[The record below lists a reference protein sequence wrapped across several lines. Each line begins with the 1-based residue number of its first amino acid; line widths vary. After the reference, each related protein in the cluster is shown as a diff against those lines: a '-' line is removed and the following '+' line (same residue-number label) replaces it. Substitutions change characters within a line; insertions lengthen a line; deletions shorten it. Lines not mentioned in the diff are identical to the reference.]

1 MSKGRTER
9 QVTDYSGLSDIKH
22 AFTRADT
29 YIGSTVRSHRDVM
42 VMNTDEMKLEKK
54 TTTLPMGV
62 ERLLLEGL
70 SNAGD
75 NTDSSRRAG
84 VDPGSIDIT
93 ADSKTITVKN
103 GGLHIPVKKVTLHDE
118 NGNTNV
124 TEYKE
129 GDSNFEWLP
138 VYIFGYFRT
147 SNNYDE
153 NVKRMG
159 AGKNG
164 RKRFLDMI
172 MILIFSSWKKTGTS
186 CWIYSDT
193 KKPIN

>member
-1 MSKGRTER
+1 MSKGRNQR
-9 QVTDYSGLSDIKH
+9 KVTDYSGLSDTKH
-22 AFTRADT
+22 ALTRADT
-29 YIGSTVRSHRDVM
+29 YIGSTVRSEREVM
-42 VMNTDEMKLEKK
+42 VMNIDKMCLEKK

-84 VDPGSIDIT
+84 VDPGTIDIE
-93 ADSKTITVKN
+93 ANNKTISVKN
-103 GGLHIPVKKVTLHDE
+103 GGLHIPVKKITLHDK
-118 NGNTNV
+118 NGNTSV

-129 GDSNFEWLP
+129 GDVNTEWLP
-138 VYIFGYFRT
+138 VYLFGYFRT

-153 NVKRMG
+153 KIKRMG

-164 RKRFLDMI
+164 FGAKLISIFSKRFQVVVEDPD
-172 MILIFSSWKKTGTS
+172 S
-186 CWIYSDT
+186 
-193 KKPIN
+193 